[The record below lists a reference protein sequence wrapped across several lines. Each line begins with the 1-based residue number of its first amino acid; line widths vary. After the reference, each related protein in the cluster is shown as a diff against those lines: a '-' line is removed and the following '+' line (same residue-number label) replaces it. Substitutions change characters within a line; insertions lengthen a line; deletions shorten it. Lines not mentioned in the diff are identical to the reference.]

1 MERREMERERLLH
14 QNRQHVVVGRER
26 SPLRNGSAPIE
37 TGEVRVKE
45 EPRSKDDEVVMLPRP
60 PGPGPGT
67 ASATGPGPSPL
78 PDTRYHHPHP
88 HSYLAR
94 HPHSMPAPHS
104 MPRSMLPGLS
114 AHPIQHFPP
123 PSAPTGQPG
132 GPWPGDPF
140 RDYRY
145 DPLQQLRY
153 NPLMAAAA
161 FRAEEEERA
170 KLYAGYPPPPVNS
183 LRSKDPSPGPL
194 SNLHMHH
201 RAGPGPGVPT
211 RQLEP
216 ALMHADIHKKE
227 DTSQSR

>member
-1 MERREMERERLLH
+1 
-14 QNRQHVVVGRER
+14 
-26 SPLRNGSAPIE
+26 
-37 TGEVRVKE
+37 
-45 EPRSKDDEVVMLPRP
+45 
-60 PGPGPGT
+60 
-67 ASATGPGPSPL
+67 
-78 PDTRYHHPHP
+78 
-88 HSYLAR
+88 
-94 HPHSMPAPHS
+94 
-104 MPRSMLPGLS
+104 MLPGLS